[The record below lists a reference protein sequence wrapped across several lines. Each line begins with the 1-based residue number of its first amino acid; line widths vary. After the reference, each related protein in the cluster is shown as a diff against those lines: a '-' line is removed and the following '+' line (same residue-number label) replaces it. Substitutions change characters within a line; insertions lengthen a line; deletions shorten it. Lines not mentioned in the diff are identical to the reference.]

1 MIAAALLL
9 PQVAAAAAAAPA
21 EGAGKVASAG
31 EGQALTE
38 TGWKLPEV
46 DWAAEPQLG
55 PTGDWA
61 VRAFDTVFWPADGRT
76 YLYWSAPSLAPRPT
90 PLSSR
95 CLLP

>member
-21 EGAGKVASAG
+21 EGAAAGKVASAG
-31 EGQALTE
+31 SE

>member
-1 MIAAALLL
+1 M
-9 PQVAAAAAAAPA
+9 
-21 EGAGKVASAG
+21 ASAG
-31 EGQALTE
+31 E
-38 TGWKLPEV
+38 GWKLPEV

-95 CLLP
+95 CLFP